1 MFTGI
6 VTEQGK
12 ITQISKQKGYL
23 SFRIKTSEKFRKGLI
38 RGASV
43 YVNGACLTF
52 KKRVGGNIEFDVVE
66 ETLGLTNLGSLKTGS
81 RVNLERS
88 MKASSEI
95 GGHLVSGHIQGIGIV
110 TKIDELSDKVRDIK
124 IKLSKNLM
132 QYVIYKGYIAI
143 NGCSLTIGKVTK
155 NEFSIHL
162 IPETLEITNLS
173 NIKIGDPLNIEIEQ
187 TTFTTVETIKKV
199 LIQKRLKTQ

>member
-23 SFRIKTSEKFRKGLI
+23 SLRIKTSEKFRKGLI

-43 YVNGACLTF
+43 SVNGACLTF
-52 KKRVGGNIEFDVVE
+52 KKRVGENIEFDVVE
-66 ETLGLTNLGSLKTGS
+66 ETLGLTNLRVLKTGS
-81 RVNLERS
+81 MVNLERS

-110 TKIDELSDKVRDIK
+110 TKIDELSNKVRDIK
-124 IKLSKNLM
+124 IKLSKIFYHHTFN
-132 QYVIYKGYIAI
+132 QKYDTTNSSRA
-143 NGCSLTIGKVTK
+143 
-155 NEFSIHL
+155 L
-162 IPETLEITNLS
+162 I
-173 NIKIGDPLNIEIEQ
+173 
-187 TTFTTVETIKKV
+187 
-199 LIQKRLKTQ
+199 

>member
-6 VTEQGK
+6 VTEQGE

-38 RGASV
+38 IGASV
-43 YVNGACLTF
+43 SVNGACLTF

-66 ETLGLTNLGSLKTGS
+66 ETLGLTNLRALKTGS
-81 RVNLERS
+81 MVNLERS

-95 GGHLVSGHIQGIGIV
+95 GGHLVSGHIQGVGIV

-155 NEFSIHL
+155 DEFSIHL

-173 NIKIGDPLNIEIEQ
+173 NIKIGDQLNIEIEQ

-199 LIQKRLKTQ
+199 LIQKRLKTK

>member
-1 MFTGI
+1 M
-6 VTEQGK
+6 
-12 ITQISKQKGYL
+12 S
-23 SFRIKTSEKFRKGLI
+23 
-38 RGASV
+38 
-43 YVNGACLTF
+43 VNGACLTF

-66 ETLGLTNLGSLKTGS
+66 ETLGLTNLRVLKTGS
-81 RVNLERS
+81 MVNLERS

-95 GGHLVSGHIQGIGIV
+95 GGHLVSGHVQGIGIV

-199 LIQKRLKTQ
+199 LIQKRLKTK